1 MRVLESDPEL
11 VLVRSRERH
20 DTRRE
25 VSRVRP
31 AAERVSDAAA
41 RSEALAPA
49 SPAPVG
55 PAAAARQASGRGI
68 PRPLRI
74 AATALSFA
82 AYGVGAIGLAYV
94 LVPLHAARAASRS
107 EAELRVQRSVH
118 RAYRFF
124 IRFMERLGLCRTQ
137 WIGLER
143 LHAPGAKLVVANHPT
158 LIDAPHVVAV
168 LPQADCVVSED
179 WVGNPFLAR
188 TARAAGYF
196 DAADGARVVGLCAE
210 RLRAG
215 RTVLFFPEG
224 TRSPEHGLRQIR
236 RGAAHAA
243 IAAGVPIV
251 PVVIQCQPR
260 TLMKGQP
267 FWDVPDRTPQ
277 YTLRVLEPIDP
288 RDVMTPGIS
297 PSIAARRMTALLTAR
312 LAESGA

>member
-1 MRVLESDPEL
+1 
-11 VLVRSRERH
+11 
-20 DTRRE
+20 
-25 VSRVRP
+25 VRP
-31 AAERVSDAAA
+31 AAERASDAAA
-41 RSEALAPA
+41 SPEVLSPVSLAA
-49 SPAPVG
+49 VQQAT
-55 PAAAARQASGRGI
+55 ATRQAVRRGI

-82 AYGVGAIGLAYV
+82 VYGVGALVLAFV
-94 LVPLHAARAASRS
+94 LVPLHHRLAPSRS
-107 EAELRVQRSVH
+107 DAELRVQRSVQ

-124 IRFMERLGLCRTQ
+124 IGFMESVGLFRTR

-158 LIDAPHVVAV
+158 LIDAAHVVSV
-168 LPQADCVVSED
+168 LPQADCVVSPD
-179 WVGNPFLAR
+179 WVDNPFLAR
-188 TARAAGYF
+188 SARAAGYF
-196 DAADGARVVGLCAE
+196 DARDGARVVGLCAE

-224 TRSPEHGLRQIR
+224 TRSPEHGLQRIR

-251 PVVIQCQPR
+251 PVVILCQPR

-277 YTLRVLEPIDP
+277 YTLRVLDPIDP
-288 RDVMTPGIS
+288 RDVMTPGMS
-297 PSIAARRMTALLTAR
+297 PSVAARRMTALLTAR